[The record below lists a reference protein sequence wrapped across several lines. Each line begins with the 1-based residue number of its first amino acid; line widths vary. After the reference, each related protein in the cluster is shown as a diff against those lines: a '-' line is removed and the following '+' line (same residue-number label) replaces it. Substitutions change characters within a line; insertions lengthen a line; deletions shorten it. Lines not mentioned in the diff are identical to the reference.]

1 MFTGIVEEVGRVA
14 SITRGQKSI
23 GLKIACTKV
32 LEDVQVGDSI
42 AVNGI
47 CLTVTEYGRESFL
60 VDVMPET
67 MRKTSLGDLNITA
80 QVNLERALRLS
91 DRLGGHIV
99 SGHIDGTGILT
110 NRVTEDNAIWL
121 TIKARDDILR
131 YVIQKGSVALD
142 GISLTVAGV
151 NSDSFK
157 VSIIP
162 HTTIA
167 TTLGEKHIGDTINIE
182 CDEVAKYIE
191 KFILSNSKQIDK
203 NGLSIDFLQE
213 NGFY

>member
-1 MFTGIVEEVGRVA
+1 MFTGIVEEVGCVA

-32 LEDVQVGDSI
+32 LEDVHIGDSI

-47 CLTVTEYGRESFL
+47 CLTVTEHSSESFL

-67 MRKTSLGDLNITA
+67 MRKTSLGDLNITD

-110 NRVTEDNAIWL
+110 NHVIEDNAIWL

-131 YVIQKGSVALD
+131 YIIQKGSVALD
-142 GISLTVAGV
+142 GISLTVVGV

-167 TTLGEKHIGDTINIE
+167 TTLGEKRIGDTINIE

-191 KFILSNSKQIDK
+191 KFILCNSKQIDK
-203 NGLSIDFLQE
+203 KGLSIDFLQE